1 MIAFPASLLILNGKS
16 ADNLPLRDAIAKL
29 RDEGVEIHVRV
40 TWEKGDAQRY
50 VDEARQ
56 LGVETVIAGGGDGTI
71 NEVSTALIQSQG
83 GNIPALG
90 ILPLG
95 TANDFATSV
104 GIPDDLD
111 KALKLAIAANATE
124 IDMVQVNDKTC
135 FINMATGG
143 FGTRITTETPE
154 KLKAALGGV
163 SYFIHGLMRMDTLKP
178 DVCDIRGEDFHWQGK
193 ALVIGIGNGRQAGG
207 GQQLCPT
214 ALINDGLLQLRIFTG
229 EELLPGLLSALT
241 QSEDNPNIIEGASSW
256 FDIRAP
262 HEITFNLDGEPLS
275 GQEFHI
281 EILPEALRCRLPPGC
296 PLMR

>member
-16 ADNLPLRDAIAKL
+16 ADNLPLRDVIAEL

-56 LGVETVIAGGGDGTI
+56 LGVATVIAGGGDGTI

-104 GIPDDLD
+104 GIPDALD
-111 KALKLAIAANATE
+111 KALKLAIAGNATD

-178 DVCDIRGEDFHWQGK
+178 DICDIRGEDFHWQGK

-281 EILPEALRCRLPPGC
+281 EILPAALRCRLPPGC
-296 PLMR
+296 LLLR

>member
-83 GNIPALG
+83 DNIPALG

-111 KALKLAIAANATE
+111 KALKLAIAANATA
-124 IDMVQVNDKTC
+124 IDMVQVNDKTS

-296 PLMR
+296 PLLR